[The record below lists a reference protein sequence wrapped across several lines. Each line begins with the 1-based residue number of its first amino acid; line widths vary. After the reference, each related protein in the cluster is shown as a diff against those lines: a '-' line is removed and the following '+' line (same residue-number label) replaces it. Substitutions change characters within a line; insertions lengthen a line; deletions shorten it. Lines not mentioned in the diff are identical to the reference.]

1 MSARGDQGH
10 LRYHIDS
17 ATRDDI
23 RGWGIGENAPAALE
37 LFVNQKLADAYV
49 QPVYRSDLGQ
59 AFPDVP
65 HADQSGFRVILP
77 TERLDPFA
85 PTSSLRLS
93 IRSEQ
98 QEESVSFTFPSAAD
112 AEPSAEAF
120 WRARL
125 SPFPPSVMAMVE
137 SASSHDWRGLTS
149 WSQNAIAEATD
160 VLLFLLKC
168 GSRRARGLFS
178 YFSFLTR
185 MAHGVSFTE
194 KNFPRTTSSRGKD
207 NDAVASSVHE
217 HFLIAHHLLTL
228 KSHGVEGDFVE
239 FGCFKGFST
248 CCLSFACLLLNAR
261 MHVFDSFEGLPASD
275 SSVYQAGEFAG
286 SLEEVKKNVEI
297 FGCPEVLTFH
307 PGFFAEVVPKVDP
320 GPIACI
326 WMDVDLESSARDAM
340 RILPRLDPK
349 GCVFSHECWPEHF
362 DDRANIIAGR
372 GPDLVLAP
380 IAEAFTTD
388 NRSPKGRYLAG
399 HTGVIW
405 DDCRSVPAP
414 APAMLRLYD
423 AMLEW

>member
-1 MSARGDQGH
+1 MSEPGAQNH

-17 ATRDDI
+17 ITRDDI
-23 RGWGIGENAPAALE
+23 RGWGIGEDAPAVLE
-37 LFVNQKLADAYV
+37 LFVNQKLANAYV
-49 QPVYRSDLGQ
+49 QPVFRSDLAK
-59 AFPDVP
+59 AFPDLP

-77 TERLDPFA
+77 AERLDPVS
-85 PTSSLRLS
+85 PISSLRLN
-93 IRSEQ
+93 IRSER
-98 QEESVSFTFPSAAD
+98 QEESVSFTLPSAAE
-112 AEPSAEAF
+112 AESSAEEY
-120 WRARL
+120 WRARR
-125 SPFPPSVMAMVE
+125 SPFPPPVMAMVE
-137 SASSHDWRGLTS
+137 SAATHDWRGLTS
-149 WSQNAIAEATD
+149 WSQDAIAEASE

-168 GSRRARGLFS
+168 GSRRAEGLFF

-185 MAHGVSFTE
+185 IAHAVSFTE

-228 KSHGVEGDFVE
+228 KSHGVEGDFLE

-248 CCLSFACLLLNAR
+248 CCLSFACLLLNVR
-261 MHVFDSFEGLPASD
+261 MHVFDSFQGLPASD
-275 SSVYQAGEFAG
+275 SAVYQAGEFAG

-297 FGCPEVLTFH
+297 FGCPQVLTFH
-307 PGFFAEVVPKVDP
+307 PGFFADVVPKVDL

-326 WMDVDLESSARDAM
+326 WMDVDLESSACDVM
-340 RILPRLDPK
+340 RILPRLASK

-372 GPDLVLAP
+372 SPDLVLAP
-380 IAEAFTTD
+380 IAEAFTND

-405 DDCRSVPAP
+405 DDARSVPPP
-414 APAMLRLYD
+414 APAMVRLYD
-423 AMLEW
+423 ATLKW

>member
-1 MSARGDQGH
+1 MGALTNQGD

-23 RGWGIGENAPAALE
+23 RGWGIGKNAPAVLE
-37 LFVNQKLADAYV
+37 LFVNGKFADACV

-59 AFPDVP
+59 AFPDLP

-77 TERLDPFA
+77 TERLNPLA
-85 PTSSLRLS
+85 PISFLRLS
-93 IRSEQ
+93 IRSER
-98 QEESVSFTFPSAAD
+98 QEESVSFTFPSAVD
-112 AEPSAEAF
+112 TEPSAGEY

-125 SPFPPSVMAMVE
+125 SPFPPPVMAMVE
-137 SASSHDWRGLTS
+137 SASTHDWRGLTS
-149 WSQNAIAEATD
+149 WSHDAIAEATD
-160 VLLFLLKC
+160 VVLFLLKC
-168 GSRRARGLFS
+168 GSRRASGLFS

-185 MAHGVSFTE
+185 IAHAVSFTE

-217 HFLIAHHLLTL
+217 HFLMGHHLLTL

-248 CCLSFACLLLNAR
+248 CCLSFACLLVGAR
-261 MHVFDSFEGLPASD
+261 MHVFDSFQGLPASD
-275 SSVYQAGEFAG
+275 SAVYEAGEFAG
-286 SLEEVKKNVEI
+286 SVEEVKKNVAI
-297 FGCPEVLTFH
+297 FGCPQVLTFH
-307 PGFFAEVVPKVDP
+307 PGFFADVVPKVVL
-320 GPIACI
+320 GPIASI

-340 RILPRLDPK
+340 KILPWLAPK

-362 DDRANIIAGR
+362 DEHANIIAGR

-380 IAEAFTTD
+380 IAEAFTID

-399 HTGVIW
+399 HTGAIW
-405 DDCRSVPAP
+405 DDTRSVPPP
-414 APAMLRLYD
+414 APAMVRLYD
-423 AMLEW
+423 AMLDW